1 MTYQIREGSR
11 TIPLTIAEARTLIR
25 GEIPPVLARTLAERG
40 LELPKRGTRAMT
52 LMIPHDL
59 GYQENTCYA
68 RIARA
73 A

>member
-1 MTYQIREGSR
+1 MYMIREGPR
-11 TIPLTIAEARTLIR
+11 TIPLTLDEARTLIR

-40 LELPKRGTRAMT
+40 LEIPKRGTRSLT
-52 LMIPHDL
+52 LMIPH
-59 GYQENTCYA
+59 GPSFRENTVYA